1 MEDFFDLE
9 NYVNV
14 VRSKIK
20 TMLDKLE
27 EAKNLNQQLDQV
39 SLFRNDDYA
48 YMPWSCFLPD
58 SRPYR
63 INYSKW
69 SNVIKN
75 FTYFNEWNV

>member
-14 VRSKIK
+14 VRSKIQ

-39 SLFRNDDYA
+39 SLFRNDDYDLDLT
-48 YMPWSCFLPD
+48 CHG
-58 SRPYR
+58 R
-63 INYSKW
+63 IFCP
-69 SNVIKN
+69 IRDH
-75 FTYFNEWNV
+75 TG